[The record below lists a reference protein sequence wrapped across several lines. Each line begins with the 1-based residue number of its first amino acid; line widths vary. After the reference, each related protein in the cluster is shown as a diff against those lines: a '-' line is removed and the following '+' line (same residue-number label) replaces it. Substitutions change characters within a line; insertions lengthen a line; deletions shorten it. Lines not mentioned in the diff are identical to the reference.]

1 MLKRVKSWLIIKEN
15 TIPDTFFMLLIDID
29 WFFNIF
35 FDVTLLRSDFKCT
48 CQTTIG
54 QRFSFYSLFSFFF
67 DRLNYFFFVL
77 RHRIDGVTSNL
88 TPIRWAFSF
97 LYSSSTSKSI
107 SFSFLTLASRSS
119 RSASTFDF
127 SNSYCFSAFAWP
139 TERQNSS
146 TSLST
151 IKKIRKQYESYC
163 MIRSIISF
171 INKLYFGRA

>member
-1 MLKRVKSWLIIKEN
+1 MYPFWEA
-15 TIPDTFFMLLIDID
+15 TFSAPAKPLLAKGSLSTPFSASSLTD
-29 WFFNIF
+29 WICYFIF
-35 FDVTLLRSDFKCT
+35 WKFCVTV
-48 CQTTIG
+48 QTVI
-54 QRFSFYSLFSFFF
+54 QPIF
-67 DRLNYFFFVL
+67 
-77 RHRIDGVTSNL
+77 TSNL

-151 IKKIRKQYESYC
+151 INQIRKQYDTVYPNYN
-163 MIRSIISF
+163 IY
-171 INKLYFGRA
+171 K